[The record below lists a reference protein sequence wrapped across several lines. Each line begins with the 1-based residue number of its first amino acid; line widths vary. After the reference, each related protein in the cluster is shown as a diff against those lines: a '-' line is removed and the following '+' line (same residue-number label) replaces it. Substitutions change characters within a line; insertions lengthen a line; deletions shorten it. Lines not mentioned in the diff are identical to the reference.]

1 MGSQEYTDLCRDIRR
16 RLLDNLE
23 KKDSDKLRFATRDT
37 AAIVLESYYLR
48 IFFQSIND
56 DQFSISED
64 DFTRNVQKRHLHNFI
79 AIIAFAGCSIDAAR
93 VFTTKLA
100 ATDIWPAEQSHIR
113 DATSLPADRDSL
125 REFFMGCDSNDADF
139 FFGTQAI
146 FCTVVLRQREEVTV
160 QDSET
165 QRLPYLEEKL
175 LGKGSFGKVYM
186 VKIARGH
193 IEDRHTDEISNKPR
207 KVARKDYIV
216 QSPSDMSSQDEGNV
230 MKMILSASKTC
241 ENILENLGSLRVESP
256 LGADHPPTYSLFM
269 PLAICDLGAYMKKD
283 ISTSIKTPKVRA
295 SLIRSAMGL
304 ATGLNFLHH
313 ELQTSDLEDVVCY
326 HMDLKPSNIL
336 VFPAED
342 REHRQIWKLS
352 DFGMSRVKI
361 RRRNHTEPEERDFS
375 VWFRPRPQAHEDAP
389 SGTQNRR
396 GQGTY
401 LPRESLIT
409 GKVMNT
415 KSDIWSLGCVLSVLF
430 AYLEG
435 GAESVIQ
442 YTKDRLKD
450 RQGTDDGFDAFFWEK
465 SFGKFAL
472 HHAVLDW
479 HHQLANKAGTRT
491 PREKKIVHTI
501 LSFLEHKALNLD
513 QNKRCTAKDVENA
526 LKEAMDAYRHL
537 ESSPVP
543 EEPKKPRKLSII
555 QRIRSKSPEARP
567 AADRAIQ
574 QWRLDQGPDAYDT
587 MKGCKIS
594 PNGTILVYWSDYR
607 LILFTS
613 LSAPPNDEET
623 LIPAGEFPL
632 GGSAFFWK
640 AVALTERYLI
650 ATTTGGTF
658 NCYIFDLEAG
668 QSVNA
673 DLKTCYHVSL
683 PHPEVNNLAI
693 SADHQVMICTLQ
705 NMENE
710 RLPGFLFQAR
720 VSDLV
725 DSGQKVNPESA
736 GWDSNRTN
744 TPLNFQPPL
753 KLSWPAEDIISMS
766 LRNQTDGYMVVRP
779 ELTKHDMHK
788 VSIVHFSFKT
798 KNIDSVNLIPQGLDS
813 NTAPLFTALSELH
826 SETSCVVVSRERH
839 LYRLDFPN
847 ALSSDRP
854 SQLHKIIDKYR
865 ILKIMVNKKDEKLLA
880 FGTKRASHRIILLEI
895 SMPNT
900 KDPVGVKEL
909 VQLPGLSDY
918 DEFTVRLVDV
928 EANRHVLV
936 ASLVEGNR
944 HAIHKII
951 LSGLQPS
958 STFRSS

>member
-23 KKDSDKLRFATRDT
+23 RKNSDKFRFATRDT
-37 AAIVLESYYLR
+37 AANVLESHYLR
-48 IFFQSIND
+48 LFFQSIID

-64 DFTRNVQKRHLHNFI
+64 EFTRNIQKRRLHNFI
-79 AIIAFAGCSIDAAR
+79 AIIAFGGCSIDAAR

-100 ATDIWPAEQSHIR
+100 ATDIWSVKQSQPHIK
-113 DATSLPADRDSL
+113 DAASLPADRDSL
-125 REFFMGCDSNDADF
+125 REFFMGCDSNDADV
-139 FFGTQAI
+139 FFGSQAI
-146 FCTVVLRQREEVTV
+146 FCTVVLSQREEVV
-160 QDSET
+160 VHDSET

-175 LGKGSFGKVYM
+175 LGSGSFGKVYM

-193 IEDRHTDEISNKPR
+193 IEDHHTDEISSKPR
-207 KVARKDYIV
+207 RVARKDYIV

-361 RRRNHTEPEERDFS
+361 RRRNHAEAEERDFS
-375 VWFRPRPQAHEDAP
+375 VWFRPRPQLHEDAP
-389 SGTQNRR
+389 SGTRNRR

-401 LPRESLIT
+401 LPRESFLT

-415 KSDIWSLGCVLSVLF
+415 KSDVWSLGCVLSVLF

-435 GAESVIQ
+435 GADSVNQ
-442 YTKDRLKD
+442 YTIERLKD
-450 RQGTDDGFDAFFWEK
+450 RKGSDDGFDGFFWEK

-479 HHQLANKAGTRT
+479 HHQLANHAGTRSS
-491 PREKKIVHTI
+491 REKKLVNTF

-513 QNKRCTAKDVENA
+513 PDKRCTAKDVENA

-537 ESSPVP
+537 ESSPVA
-543 EEPKKPRKLSII
+543 EEPKKPRKLSIM

-567 AADRAIQ
+567 TGDRLTQ
-574 QWRLDQGPDAYDT
+574 QWRLDQDADDT
-587 MKGCKIS
+587 LKSCKIS
-594 PNGTILVYWSDYR
+594 PNGTMLVYWSDYR

-613 LSAPPNDEET
+613 LSAPPESEET
-623 LIPAGEFPL
+623 LKPAGKFSL
-632 GGSAFFWK
+632 GGSACFWK

-668 QSVNA
+668 ESVNA
-673 DLKTCYHVSL
+673 DMNTCYHVSL

-710 RLPGFLFQAR
+710 RLSGSLFQAR
-720 VSDLV
+720 VLDLV
-725 DSGQKVNPESA
+725 DSGQKVDPESA

-753 KLSWPAEDIISMS
+753 KLSWPAEDIISIS

-779 ELTKHDMHK
+779 ELTKHDIHK

-798 KNIDSVNLIPQGLDS
+798 KSIDRVDLIPQGLDS

-839 LYRLDFPN
+839 LYKLDFPN
-847 ALSSDRP
+847 ALGRARP

-865 ILKIMVNKKDEKLLA
+865 ILKIMVNKKDDKLLA

-895 SMPNT
+895 S
-900 KDPVGVKEL
+900 
-909 VQLPGLSDY
+909 
-918 DEFTVRLVDV
+918 
-928 EANRHVLV
+928 
-936 ASLVEGNR
+936 
-944 HAIHKII
+944 
-951 LSGLQPS
+951 
-958 STFRSS
+958 